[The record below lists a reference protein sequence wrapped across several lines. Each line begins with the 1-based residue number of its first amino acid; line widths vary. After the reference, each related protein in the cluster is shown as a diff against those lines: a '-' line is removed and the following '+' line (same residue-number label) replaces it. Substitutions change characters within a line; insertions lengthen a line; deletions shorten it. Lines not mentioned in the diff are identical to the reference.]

1 MSSADA
7 GAAPDA
13 RRAVVAGHGE
23 FAAGLVSAVAQICGR
38 ESALV
43 PLSNRGM
50 GAEDL
55 EATLRAELDVPGTA
69 VIFTDLPAGSWTIA
83 ARRVVRDRPGVVLVT
98 GVNLATLLDFV
109 FHGELGTSEAAQH
122 AVEKGRASIGI
133 PGAPRGG

>member
-1 MSSADA
+1 MSSTADA
-7 GAAPDA
+7 EGARP

-23 FAAGLVSAVAQICGR
+23 FASGLVSAVAQICGR
-38 ESALV
+38 EAVLI
-43 PLSNRGM
+43 PLSNSGLA
-50 GAEDL
+50 GDDL
-55 EATLRAELDVPGTA
+55 EATLRAELDVPGTD

-83 ARRVVRDRPGVVLVT
+83 ARRVVRERPGIILVT

-109 FHGELGTSEAAQH
+109 FHGELAASEAARH